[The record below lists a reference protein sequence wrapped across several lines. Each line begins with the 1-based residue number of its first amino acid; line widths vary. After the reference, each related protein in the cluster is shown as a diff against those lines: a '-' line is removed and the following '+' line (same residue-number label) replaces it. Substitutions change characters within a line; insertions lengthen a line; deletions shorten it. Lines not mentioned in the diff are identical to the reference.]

1 MKRNENKCHPL
12 VSGRKYENVRVKMRK
27 KKIWNSAKQKFIEM
41 ETGTYLNFDGYMSS
55 LLKKTGR
62 KLAVFGRLSKLM
74 GLKQK
79 QTFIEKVVESQ

>member
-1 MKRNENKCHPL
+1 
-12 VSGRKYENVRVKMRK
+12 
-27 KKIWNSAKQKFIEM
+27 M